1 MHSVSSAFPSIL
13 PTTLTQASLVAQR
26 DPIRSTPLSAPVRPE
41 MVKWAEDQITHSIK
55 EVRQRQAELAKY
67 EKIKEFL
74 DDPLGLGARALSS
87 DDFSGSGTHECL
99 SGPFERLEGHDL
111 PAYVNDVLRHTDPG
125 HDDSLGDGS
134 GEVHNFVYTLLAS
147 QEEDKINL
155 ISSLNDKKILK
166 SLSDAIRSNLP
177 EELLYELTGHLNE
190 RPLEILS
197 LLYATQREFIA
208 DHLERSCVDFIS
220 HRFQRELDSNLSRI
234 ESSIAGTL
242 DEIEQLPWNDEG
254 KRALGLRVIRHAS
267 DLAFK
272 VKTAGDTQK
281 SHNVGVGLFNPHNN
295 CWVNSGLQMIARS
308 PVMREWI
315 DIISNGLESL
325 PAFNQRV
332 YAAAMCQA
340 IDQFITEVGSD
351 HRPFVSSVDTQ
362 VIRQAM
368 RVLKPAT
375 FQQQGNS
382 QEEAVELLTCLSD
395 LADRILR
402 NRPDLLGSHRS
413 IKDQFRMF
421 EKRIYQ
427 PTGACAPL
435 AEEEREPD
443 LYEPEGPGQAGD
455 VPILVLKP
463 GDHEFHSRHL
473 QAFESNRGRISD
485 QQRAEWEKVLAQ
497 AFLQRLFVEEGQ
509 VTKTFL
515 DEVEGVRSKR
525 EYVSNQMTKRYE
537 APPSCLFFNINL
549 DVYDRLTGRPS
560 KLVTL
565 SQDGRPI
572 PVKVPLMERFTLPGK
587 YVGETA
593 TYEVCSTIVH
603 SGGAQVG
610 HYIYYHKK
618 EDGEWVRY
626 NDTSVDL
633 VHAGREDIKKALL
646 QEASFVYYQKLAEVD
661 PEALVIGELVDVEE
675 ALDRVEAAIPR
686 QSPFAILNRGVG
698 EGASPIAA
706 GDENTSIFSSMLS
719 YGLIFATGVRD
730 ILNIISYS
738 ITQSSYGFWLWLTGR
753 NDKDSVNPPNGEGS
767 LPSSNEERIIIDS
780 VL

>member
-1 MHSVSSAFPSIL
+1 MCLYDLKPFSNLIKEPNMHPVSSAFSPIL
-13 PTTLTQASLVAQR
+13 PTTSTQASLVAQR

-41 MVKWAEDQITHSIK
+41 MVISNEDRFRRLIQ
-55 EVRQRQAELAKY
+55 EVKQRQAELAEY
-67 EKIKEFL
+67 ERIKEVL
-74 DDPLGLGARALSS
+74 DDSLESGARNRSF
-87 DDFSGSGTHECL
+87 DDFSGLGSHEFSPC
-99 SGPFERLEGHDL
+99 SFERLDTDHL
-111 PAYVNDVLRHTDPG
+111 PAYVNNVLIHTDAG
-125 HDDSLGDGS
+125 QDDSIGGGS
-134 GEVHNFVYTLLAS
+134 SEVHNFVYTLLPS
-147 QEEDKINL
+147 HEEDKINL
-155 ISSLNDKKILK
+155 ISSANDRILIRHLQTGISEDQAQELTK
-166 SLSDAIRSNLP
+166 RLTKRCYAILSGFANADIGQNVLLIQRRWLDVLSDIFKR
-177 EELLYELTGHLNE
+177 
-190 RPLEILS
+190 EI
-197 LLYATQREFIA
+197 
-208 DHLERSCVDFIS
+208 
-220 HRFQRELDSNLSRI
+220 DSNLIRI
-234 ESSIAGTL
+234 ERSIPSTL
-242 DEIEQLPWNDEG
+242 LKIEELPWADDQG
-254 KRALGLRVIRHAS
+254 RMALGLRVIEHAS

-281 SHNVGVGLFNPHNN
+281 IHNAGVGLMNPHNN
-295 CWVNSGLQMIARS
+295 CWINSGLQMIARS

-315 DIISNGLESL
+315 DIIRNGLDSL
-325 PAFNQRV
+325 PEFNQRV

-351 HRPFVSSVDTQ
+351 CPPFVSSVDTQ

-368 RVLKPAT
+368 QVLKPDT

-382 QEEAVELLTCLSD
+382 QEEAVELLTCLSA

-435 AEEEREPD
+435 TEGDRIPD

-497 AFLQRLFVEEGQ
+497 AFLQRVFVEEGE

-549 DVYDRLTGRPS
+549 DVYDRVTGLPS

-565 SQDGRPI
+565 SQDHRPI
-572 PVKVPLMERFTLPGK
+572 PVKVPLMERFTLPAE
-587 YVGETA
+587 YVGQAA
-593 TYEVCSTIVH
+593 TYEVCSTIMH
-603 SGGAQVG
+603 IGGAQGG
-610 HYIYYHKK
+610 HYIYCGK
-618 EDGEWVRY
+618 EGAQWVSY
-626 NDTSVDL
+626 NDNRVDL
-633 VHAGREDIKKALL
+633 VPAGREDIKKALL

-661 PEALVIGELVDVEE
+661 PEALVIGQLADVEE
-675 ALDRVEAAIPR
+675 ALNRVQAAIPR
-686 QSPFAILNRGVG
+686 QSPVAILNRGGG

-706 GDENTSIFSSMLS
+706 GNENTSIFSSMLS
-719 YGLIFATGVRD
+719 YGLIFAKGVRD
-730 ILNIISYS
+730 ILNAISYS
-738 ITQSSYGFWLWLTGR
+738 ITESSYGFWLWLTGR
-753 NDKDSVNPPNGEGS
+753 NDEDSVNPPTKYY
-767 LPSSNEERIIIDS
+767 
-780 VL
+780 

>member
-1 MHSVSSAFPSIL
+1 MNSVSTAFSAIPPKES
-13 PTTLTQASLVAQR
+13 PVAQP
-26 DPIRSTPLSAPVRPE
+26 DPIRPTPLSAPVRQA
-41 MVKWAEDQITHSIK
+41 MVTWAEHPITHSIK
-55 EVRQRQAELAKY
+55 EVEKSQAELAEY

-74 DDPLGLGARALSS
+74 DDSLGSGARAPFFDGL
-87 DDFSGSGTHECL
+87 SGSGTHEFWH
-99 SGPFERLEGHDL
+99 GPFERLDTHDL
-111 PAYVNDVLRHTDPG
+111 PAYVNDVLIHTDPG

-155 ISSLNDKKILK
+155 ISSANDR
-166 SLSDAIRSNLP
+166 SLIRHLSNGAQTGISEDLAR
-177 EELLYELTGHLNE
+177 ELTGRLTKRCYN
-190 RPLEILS
+190 ILS
-197 LLYATQREFIA
+197 GFANTDIGRSVRLIQRWWLDVLSDIFKKEI
-208 DHLERSCVDFIS
+208 
-220 HRFQRELDSNLSRI
+220 DSNLIRI
-234 ESSIAGTL
+234 ERSIPAAL
-242 DEIEQLPWNDEG
+242 QNIKDLSWNDDG

-281 SHNVGVGLFNPHNN
+281 IENVGVGLFNPHNN

-315 DIISNGLESL
+315 DIIRNGLESL
-325 PAFNQRV
+325 PKFNQRV

-340 IDQFITEVGSD
+340 IDQFITEVDSD
-351 HRPFVSSVDTQ
+351 RPPFVSSVDTQ

-368 RVLKPAT
+368 RVLKPDT
-375 FQQQGNS
+375 FKQPGNS

-395 LADRILR
+395 LADRILDDT
-402 NRPDLLGSHRS
+402 PGLLDSHRS

-427 PTGACAPL
+427 PTENCRTLTEG
-435 AEEEREPD
+435 EKDPD

-455 VPILVLKP
+455 VPILVLKL

-497 AFLQRLFVEEGQ
+497 AFLQRVFVEEGE

-549 DVYDRLTGRPS
+549 DVYDRVTGRSS
-560 KLVTL
+560 KLVML

-572 PVKVPLMERFTLPGK
+572 PVKVPLMERFTLPAE
-587 YVGETA
+587 YVGQTA

-603 SGGAQVG
+603 SGGAQGG
-610 HYIYYHKK
+610 HYIYYHKKK

-633 VHAGREDIKKALL
+633 VPAGREDIKKALL

-661 PEALVIGELVDVEE
+661 PEALVIGQLADVEE
-675 ALDRVEAAIPR
+675 ALDRVQAAIPR
-686 QSPFAILNRGVG
+686 QSPVAILNRGG
-698 EGASPIAA
+698 GQGASPIAA
-706 GDENTSIFSSMLS
+706 GNENTSIFSSMLS
-719 YGLIFATGVRD
+719 YGLIFAKGVRD
-730 ILNIISYS
+730 ILNAISYS
-738 ITQSSYGFWLWLTGR
+738 ITESSYGFWLWLTGR

-767 LPSSNEERIIIDS
+767 ITGPNKQSSSIDS